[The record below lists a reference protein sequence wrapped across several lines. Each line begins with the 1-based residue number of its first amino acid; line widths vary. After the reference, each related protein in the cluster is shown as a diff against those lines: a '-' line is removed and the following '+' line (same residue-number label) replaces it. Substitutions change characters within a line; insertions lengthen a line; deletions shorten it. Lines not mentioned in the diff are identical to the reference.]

1 MLETLDESCPYCGER
16 FQTLVDFSAGEQD
29 YYEDCPVC
37 CQPIFYRIVYTG
49 DQQLRVVIQR
59 DDE

>member
-1 MLETLDESCPYCGER
+1 MLETLDESCPYCGET

-37 CQPIFYRIVYTG
+37 CQPIFYRIVY
-49 DQQLRVVIQR
+49 DDAQELSVEIYR
-59 DDE
+59 DDD

>member
-1 MLETLDESCPYCGER
+1 MLETLDESCPYCGEI
-16 FQTLVDFSAGEQD
+16 FETLVDFSAGEQD

-37 CQPIFYRIVYTG
+37 CQPIFYRIVYTAA
-49 DQQLRVVIQR
+49 QELSVEIYR